1 MLLETSL
8 LFKTMLIVSAQIS
21 IVFGSAYF
29 LIQRAKKAYENKTK
43 FFGISFR
50 GAMNFNKEL
59 DLVPY
64 VESPSDYPL
73 EMFKIIEEKYTNGH
87 FTKEQHLLKLRKQG
101 RGA

>member
-1 MLLETSL
+1 MSRL
-8 LFKTMLIVSAQIS
+8 KIS

-29 LIQRAKKAYENKTK
+29 LIQRAKKHTK
-43 FFGISFR
+43 IKLNSFEFHS

-87 FTKEQHLLKLRKQG
+87 FTKEHTLTKTAQSREEVLG
-101 RGA
+101 